1 MDEKLGLNEL
11 VVDVVVGGFTI
22 GGFSS
27 FLVNEVG
34 ICVLLKVEDEP
45 VGPPTVVDSPGFS
58 FSYLFK

>member
-1 MDEKLGLNEL
+1 MEEKLGLKEL

-27 FLVNEVG
+27 FLVNDDG
-34 ICVLLKVEDEP
+34 IWVLPKVEEEP
-45 VGPPTVVDSPGFS
+45 DGPPTVVDSPGFS